1 MATLT
6 YWTSR
11 CLADSNCYSI
21 IAKTRKEVAAQLA
34 AFELHPNEN
43 GEYCKMYDY
52 GLSEIAQYGVIEK
65 CSIYYRD
72 AFDLFDL
79 ATGEGGGR

>member
-6 YWTSR
+6 YWTAR
-11 CLADSNCYSI
+11 CLTDSNCYSI

-34 AFELHPNEN
+34 ALNVAPNKDGDFCNVYPEGL
-43 GEYCKMYDY
+43 GEVP
-52 GLSEIAQYGVIEK
+52 QYSAIEK

-79 ATGEGGGR
+79 VTGEGGGR